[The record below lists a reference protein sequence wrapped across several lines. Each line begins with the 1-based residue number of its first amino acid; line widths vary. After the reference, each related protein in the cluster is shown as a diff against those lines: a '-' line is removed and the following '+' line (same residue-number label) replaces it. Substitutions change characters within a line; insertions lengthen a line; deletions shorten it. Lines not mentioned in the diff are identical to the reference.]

1 MSSTSLTPDQQFSL
15 SIRDAMDCSL
25 IMLPNPRGWNDKN
38 KTPEQIAEIKDRAQT
53 LQTGIGLSYEN
64 KLLHARKVIRAALES
79 PARWQLSYSG
89 GKDSTVLSH
98 LMFFDL
104 KEKVPHVNSNTRM
117 EYPETVA
124 QIQKWYSMMRYYEID
139 CHVVFPD
146 KRPKELWREIGV
158 PLWSKMIAYK
168 YRKFFNSPDDRISK
182 DVPANLVPVF
192 HKLKA
197 AGFKVTD
204 QCCDE
209 LKKKPMKKFAKK
221 QGFTGSFTGV
231 RCAES
236 RMRRLNWIRFGSLY
250 NSSYHGDQWICNP
263 LSFWTESD
271 VFRYLDENGIRPEST
286 SSARGGS
293 GCVTCMF
300 GCHISKTNSM
310 QELAVNNPKMHQVA
324 LDDWGYREVLDFL
337 EIPYT

>member
-1 MSSTSLTPDQQFSL
+1 MNSSLSPEQQFSL

-25 IMLPNPRGWNDKN
+25 IMLPNPRGWNDKT
-38 KTPEQIAEIKDRAQT
+38 KTPEQKQEIVDRAQT
-53 LQTGIGLSYEN
+53 LQTGIHLSYEN
-64 KLLHARKVIRAALES
+64 KLVHAKKVIRKALDS
-79 PARWQLSYSG
+79 PVTWQLSFSG
-89 GKDSTVLSH
+89 GKDSKVLSH
-98 LMFFDL
+98 LMYFDMGI
-104 KEKVPHVNSNTRM
+104 KPPHVNSNTRM

-124 QIQKWYSMMRYYEID
+124 EIQKWYALLRFYEID

-146 KRPKELWREIGV
+146 KRPKDLWKEIGV

-168 YRKFFNSPDDRISK
+168 YRKFFRSASDKISK
-182 DVPANLVPVF
+182 DVPENLKPVF

-221 QGFTGSFTGV
+221 MGFTGSFTGV

-263 LSFWTESD
+263 LSFWTKD
-271 VFRYLDENGIRPEST
+271 DIWRYLREHDIAPAPTG
-286 SSARGGS
+286 SARGGS

-300 GCHISKTNSM
+300 GCHMHDKNSM
-310 QELAVNNPKMHQVA
+310 QELAVTNPKMHKAA
-324 LDDWGYREVLDFL
+324 LDDWGYRDVLDFL
-337 EIPYT
+337 EIPYE